1 MNPLVSIIVACYNK
15 ERYVQETI
23 DSVLNQSYQ
32 NWELIIVD
40 DKSSDETA
48 SVLFNKKNNDSRIK
62 VSLNEVNKGA
72 NFCRN
77 TGLLNAKG
85 KYIIFLDA
93 DDLLIKTCLE
103 KRISIIEKEDLD
115 FCVFTMG
122 VFKNTLGD
130 MDYKWIPNS
139 KQPLHDFLSHKLP
152 WAIIQP
158 IWKKEL
164 LVKLNGFDESF
175 KRLQDV
181 ELHTRVLFLDN
192 INYKL
197 IIDAP
202 DCYYR
207 IDEARKNFNT
217 YDFLDRWVHSSILYF
232 NKFYKVSIN
241 KDMLHLLNGTILNTY
256 LQIIYNYKKGQLT
269 RKEFDDLEKKIV
281 NNKIEVPLNKYTLF
295 LLRLAK
301 LYNLHSFR
309 ITGINWLINKLIC
322 MKI

>member
-15 ERYVQETI
+15 EHYVQETI

-40 DKSSDETA
+40 DKSTDGTV
-48 SVLFNKKNNDSRIK
+48 SVLINKKNNDPRIK
-62 VSLNEVNKGA
+62 ISVNEVNKGA

-77 TGLLNAKG
+77 IGLRNAEG

-93 DDLLIKTCLE
+93 DDLLIETCLE
-103 KRISIIEKEDLD
+103 KRVSIIEKENVD

-122 VFKNTLGD
+122 VFKNKLGD
-130 MDYKWIPNS
+130 TDYKWIPNS
-139 KQPLHDFLSHKLP
+139 KQPLEDFLSHKLP

-158 IWKKEL
+158 IWKKDL

-175 KRLQDV
+175 QRLQDV
-181 ELHTRVLFLDN
+181 ELHTRALFLDN
-192 INYKL
+192 VNYKL
-197 IIDAP
+197 VIDPP

-217 YDFLDRWVHSSILYF
+217 YIFIDRWVHSSILYF
-232 NKFYKVSIN
+232 NKFYKVSMN
-241 KDMLHLLNGTILNTY
+241 KGMHHLLMGTILNTY
-256 LQIIYNYKKGQLT
+256 LQIIYNYKKGLLT
-269 RKEFDDLEKKIV
+269 QKEFDDLEKKII
-281 NNKIEVPLNKYTLF
+281 NNKIELTLNKYNLF
-295 LLRLAK
+295 VLRLAK
-301 LYNLHSFR
+301 LYNLYSFR
-309 ITGINWLINKLIC
+309 ITGINWLLNKLIC